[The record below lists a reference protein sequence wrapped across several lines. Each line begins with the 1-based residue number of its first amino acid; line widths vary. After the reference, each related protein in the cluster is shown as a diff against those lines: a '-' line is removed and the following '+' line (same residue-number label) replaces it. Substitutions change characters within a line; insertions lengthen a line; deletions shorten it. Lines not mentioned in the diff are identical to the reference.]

1 MWRSQ
6 VSRRSMVWHQFGP
19 TKDHYID
26 CVLWFGST
34 FCIYKSHQR
43 PSDQRSP
50 CVANLAWAPQTIM
63 SCEMSWCHD
72 VMGRQSVIG
81 RCQEIG
87 VICST
92 WLFRLGSQ
100 NRKQKHI
107 DLVGPWHVRWYS
119 KPVGSLTLPWC
130 QWMVPSASRISPPI
144 WLKTWIWRI
153 QRLRCQGRWY
163 RQQKLESLRIF

>member
-1 MWRSQ
+1 MWRSR

-63 SCEMSWCHD
+63 SCEMSWCH
-72 VMGRQSVIG
+72 GETIRH
-81 RCQEIG
+81 
-87 VICST
+87 
-92 WLFRLGSQ
+92 W
-100 NRKQKHI
+100 
-107 DLVGPWHVRWYS
+107 
-119 KPVGSLTLPWC
+119 TLPGDRRHLFDLAFQVRLPESETKTHWPRATLAC
-130 QWMVPSASRISPPI
+130 QVVFKACWLSDFAMMSMDGTVSFKDFTTI